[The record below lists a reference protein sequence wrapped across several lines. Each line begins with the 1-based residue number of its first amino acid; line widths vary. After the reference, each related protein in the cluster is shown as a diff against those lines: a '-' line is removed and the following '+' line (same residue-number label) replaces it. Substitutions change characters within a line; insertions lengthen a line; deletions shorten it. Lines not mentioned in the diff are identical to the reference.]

1 MRIVQGNID
10 PADVQAFLKSRHSGL
25 GFTFLAHE
33 YTIFRVLLDTAD
45 IHKLILWWEHKV
57 HTDGKSQ
64 KVTDAARTAREHP
77 RIKRIIEGAPT
88 KSWMPLNI
96 RKNPNFE
103 LVLESNSR
111 ESNFLNIVDGNHR
124 AIAQHL
130 TDQDFQ
136 DVPAFLCI
144 HPKIGRWT

>member
-1 MRIVQGNID
+1 MRIAQENID
-10 PADVQAFLKSRHSGL
+10 PANVQAFLKSRHSGL
-25 GFTFLAHE
+25 GFTLPANE

-45 IHKLILWWEHKV
+45 IHKLVLWWQHKD
-57 HTDGKSQ
+57 HTDGKSN
-64 KVTDAARTAREHP
+64 KVTDAAQSARASP
-77 RIKRIIEGAPT
+77 RIKRIIEGDPT
-88 KSWMPLNI
+88 RRWTPLNI
-96 RKNPNFE
+96 RKAPSFE

-111 ESNFLNIVDGNHR
+111 ESDFLNIVDGNHR